1 MGYLITS
8 ISKDYLLFRFTNT
21 ELIAWDITAPL
32 DLQSTKNF
40 VVDQCTLVYVNA
52 TTALTFASNPELNL
66 IDTTGAGIQYAF
78 NQSISMIQPDSAI
91 RLSGGNKSSGN
102 VLPYDV
108 SNGLL
113 LETTESVTAGDGEL
127 LVYLWGTFL

>member
-1 MGYLITS
+1 
-8 ISKDYLLFRFTNT
+8 
-21 ELIAWDITAPL
+21 
-32 DLQSTKNF
+32 
-40 VVDQCTLVYVNA
+40 
-52 TTALTFASNPELNL
+52 
-66 IDTTGAGIQYAF
+66 
-78 NQSISMIQPDSAI
+78 MIQPDSAI